1 MHISF
6 GANGVYET
14 SLVSKTRGSEVYTKM
29 YEARPED
36 DYLADDVAFDPIAVQ
51 TVPIYDRNTNFQP
64 NPWGIF
70 IKSNHPSPCTLV
82 SMTWEGDYS
91 DRYYKR
97 V

>member
-1 MHISF
+1 
-6 GANGVYET
+6 
-14 SLVSKTRGSEVYTKM
+14 M

-36 DYLADDVAFDPIAVQ
+36 DYLADDVAFDPIAIQ
-51 TVPIYDRNTNFQP
+51 TVPIYDRNVSFQP

-82 SMTWEGDYS
+82 SMTWEGDYNEH
-91 DRYYKR
+91 YKR